1 MILLVLPQLLNIS
14 VKSKE
19 IIFTIISLNK
29 AKALKLCLKSICKP
43 IKYSAQYIFYN
54 FMDNIKIICDD
65 ESGQFI

>member
-1 MILLVLPQLLNIS
+1 MKL
-14 VKSKE
+14 KE
-19 IIFTIISLNK
+19 IIFTIICLNK

-54 FMDNIKIICDD
+54 FIDNIKIICDD